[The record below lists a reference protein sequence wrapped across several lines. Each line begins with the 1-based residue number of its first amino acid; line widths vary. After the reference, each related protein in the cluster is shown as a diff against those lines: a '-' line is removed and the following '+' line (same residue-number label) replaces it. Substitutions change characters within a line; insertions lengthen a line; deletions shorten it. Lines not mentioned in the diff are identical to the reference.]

1 MKKPI
6 LLLLGG
12 AAIVY
17 GASMVYK
24 KPKKKGKKKGSSSG
38 SVVREVTY
46 EDGGETFTT
55 MGKGGRIR
63 VLTSPDPGRSYGAAG
78 TDTVSPAPTGELNV
92 VEFVVNETMPTG
104 GIDQVYVQRIDVVT
118 GELLGEHKITI
129 QGP

>member
-1 MKKPI
+1 MKKPL

-12 AAIVY
+12 AALAY
-17 GASMVYK
+17 GASMAY
-24 KPKKKGKKKGSSSG
+24 KPKNKRKKKKAI
-38 SVVREVTY
+38 VREVTY

-55 MGKGGRIR
+55 MGKGGIIR
-63 VLTSPDPGRSYGAAG
+63 VVTTPEPGRTYGTAG
-78 TDTVSPAPTGELNV
+78 TDTVSAVDTGKLNV

-118 GELLGEHKITI
+118 GEMLGEHKITI